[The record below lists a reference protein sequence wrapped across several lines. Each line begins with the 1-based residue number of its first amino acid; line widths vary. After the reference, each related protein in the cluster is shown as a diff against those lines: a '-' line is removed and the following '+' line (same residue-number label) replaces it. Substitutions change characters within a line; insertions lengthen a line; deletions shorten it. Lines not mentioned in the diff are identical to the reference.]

1 MATTENG
8 IYYQDNYNELA
19 DILADNKKMAESID
33 LIYKLLNNKY
43 NEQIKNIASSE
54 PQNAEIVDARQR
66 IRYIR
71 ECYKTKSVLF

>member
-19 DILADNKKMAESID
+19 DILEDNKKMAESID
-33 LIYKLLNNKY
+33 LVYKLLNNKY

-71 ECYKTKSVLF
+71 KRYKTKSILF